1 MRINTALILCAGFGK
16 RLSPLTLEVP
26 KPLLR
31 LREITMLE
39 SCINTI
45 IKLEVKKIFINT
57 FHLGEQISEF
67 IKSKNFSI
75 DIQIVNDGKNI
86 LNTGGG
92 ILSMINHSQDN
103 DFIIFNPDTLWQE
116 NYIDEINSMKKLYF
130 SKKLDN
136 ILLLVNKKLSFDK
149 NLNGDFNLNNNLVS
163 KKNDKKYIY
172 TGCQILNKK
181 VFDKEQE
188 LVAEELKNSG
198 KPEDIAKKISSGKM
212 NKFKED
218 NSLMT
223 QQWVMEPKKKVK
235 NIIEELGFKDLKI
248 VDFYR
253 IKIGD

>member
-45 IKLEVKKIFINT
+45 IKLEAKKIFINT
-57 FHLGEQISEF
+57 FHLGEQIYEF

-92 ILSMINHSQDN
+92 ILNMINHSQDN

-116 NYIDEINSMKKLYF
+116 NYIDEINSMIKLYF
-130 SKKLDN
+130 SKRLDN
-136 ILLLVNKKLSFDK
+136 ILLLAKKDLSFDK
-149 NLNGDFNLNNNLVS
+149 NLKGDFDLRDNFLKKS
-163 KKNDKKYIY
+163 DKNDFIYI
-172 TGCQILNKK
+172 GCQILNKNL
-181 VFDKEQE
+181 F
-188 LVAEELKNSG
+188 
-198 KPEDIAKKISSGKM
+198 
-212 NKFKED
+212 NKFKVSSFPISEIW
-218 NSLMT
+218 NQLLEKNKLNGFESSNKFYHLT
-223 QQWVMEPKKKVK
+223 NLEIFKK
-235 NIIEELGFKDLKI
+235 LQGL
-248 VDFYR
+248 
-253 IKIGD
+253 